1 MGKLTDSMKKKTE
14 GIQSQRQRFH
24 ESFSEME
31 RLGKE
36 QQAILNRIQD
46 GIENARECAKKA
58 EENGRKA
65 AELLS
70 DD

>member
-14 GIQSQRQRFH
+14 GIQSQRQKFR

-36 QQAILNRIQD
+36 QQAILNGMQNEIDR
-46 GIENARECAKKA
+46 AKYYTQKA
-58 EENGRKA
+58 EEDGRRA
-65 AELLS
+65 AEALS